1 MKTKS
6 GNNEATLIEL
16 SFYFRLWTLP
26 RNYFFESFVTMHLTL
41 ATGSVSVERPF
52 PGKRFEKRRTIDSEC
67 TNDKE
72 NKYKM

>member
-1 MKTKS
+1 MKR
-6 GNNEATLIEL
+6 
-16 SFYFRLWTLP
+16 RLL
-26 RNYFFESFVTMHLTL
+26 NYHSISVCGPCRENVFESFVTMHLTL